1 MESKFFLQGDKI
13 WRHLAFQFNE
23 DDDMIRFFVDGS
35 LLMEGPSL
43 VPVSEIDI
51 EEAMEISVVGQL
63 FSVAW
68 FPRI

>member
-63 FSVAW
+63 FSVA
-68 FPRI
+68 

>member
-35 LLMEGPSL
+35 LLMEGLSL